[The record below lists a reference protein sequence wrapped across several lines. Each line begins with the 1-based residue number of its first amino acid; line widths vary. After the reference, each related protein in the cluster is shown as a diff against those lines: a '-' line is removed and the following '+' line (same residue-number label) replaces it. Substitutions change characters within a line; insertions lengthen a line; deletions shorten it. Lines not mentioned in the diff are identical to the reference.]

1 MTASDVGTSYCSMN
15 EQSLSCEIN
24 SEEASY
30 SSSKYGR
37 SFSQSSKN
45 MTRYEI
51 MKQRKDAKIQK
62 KRCKDSSEA
71 IAHREQEAQKSIEQ
85 LVSFIEGKDAFPP
98 YMDRS
103 DCGDMETS
111 QRSNSSINSSCGN
124 KKPGLRKKKK
134 KDRSLNSGTVSN
146 SAASE
151 PTPITPYE
159 CHRFSKS
166 SSLDNEMS
174 SSIGD
179 SIRSGPSLRTEE
191 SELNNDDSQEAMPDN
206 QTSVSWGDTLPPE
219 EVVELGD
226 SHIRLCN
233 LCNQKP
239 INNFNNSNAKAANE
253 ARDLLKFRLKDVASN
268 WSEASRCDVVDG
280 FPEILPIGK
289 DAKPDSDI
297 LSNSNFNQCN
307 HNDLSKTHAKPRVN
321 CIHKLHAD
329 LSKKSTE
336 DDDKLTEFSY
346 STNSSGDEL
355 SSKESELEEFVM
367 VQKKKKVKV
376 HERSSK
382 PSQGKLC
389 LERKKITNAKT
400 DNFSKLEVVAC
411 NFEDQRLANGASCDL
426 KTSDLPDVQSS
437 ASQFEKG
444 MFNCPQSV
452 AASQSVDIISHSL
465 ISSNVTSPENES
477 LSKNELVNSFKCQLL
492 NEEKVHTGHKYINKN
507 ISSSLEFDKHLAQQ
521 CIFDEM
527 KSVPQSVVKGEDTV
541 FFDTRYLNK
550 LEKNKNVG
558 SSDFSFIFEDHSKNN
573 NGSPKKLS
581 EADRFDV
588 KYGIGS
594 RVVGSN
600 YFEDGNNNVDCLPVD
615 ISTSC
620 SSEDGLNVSEKD
632 KGSQCTSSE
641 ILNCAMQPNILMLPK
656 QVYPCADDLM
666 MPLPYLPF
674 ATNSPFNPYQ
684 VGFAS
689 SSECIV
695 DQGQVMSQD
704 SELGPSQFQ
713 LQPTLPM
720 ISPMYAPYN
729 CYLAVIPSVSH
740 EAPYLT
746 NHPDIGYCELTCLAN
761 ENETAPNYS
770 GFPYHRKLDAED
782 VGSPMEDDEVLPLR
796 DLSPE
801 CSSLTDDGL
810 QANVCHFS
818 SIHNNVYPDK
828 FNASSFLNCK
838 ENLGQNFSPN
848 KESKMNSESSKFK
861 DSIKKDEHNLRVP
874 FRISHLQNLK
884 RGCNRNAF
892 DSIAKKNVRQHQQQ
906 HHHSDGQEKIIG
918 GKDQTKDFSCGN
930 SSTTKAPTFKRFCH
944 CNNHRSKMAC
954 SCLDKNVTVCKSS
967 FNLESAQLYLHD
979 C

>member
-1 MTASDVGTSYCSMN
+1 MTASDVGTSYCSVN
-15 EQSLSCEIN
+15 EQSQSCEIN

-37 SFSQSSKN
+37 SFSQNSKN
-45 MTRYEI
+45 MSRYEI

-71 IAHREQEAQKSIEQ
+71 IAHREQDAQKSIEQ
-85 LVSFIEGKDAFPP
+85 LVSFIEGKDALPSCL
-98 YMDRS
+98 DKS

-111 QRSNSSINSSCGN
+111 QRSNGSINSSCGN
-124 KKPGLRKKKK
+124 KKPGLRRKKK
-134 KDRSLNSGTVSN
+134 KDRSLNLGTVSN
-146 SAASE
+146 SSASE
-151 PTPITPYE
+151 PTPATPYE
-159 CHRFSKS
+159 CRTFSKS

-179 SIRSGPSLRTEE
+179 SVRSGPSLRTEE
-191 SELNNDDSQEAMPDN
+191 LNNDGSQEAMPDN
-206 QTSVSWGDTLPPE
+206 QTSISWGDTLPPE
-219 EVVELGD
+219 EIVDSGD
-226 SHIRLCN
+226 SHLGLCN

-239 INNFNNSNAKAANE
+239 MNNFNNSNARAANE
-253 ARDLLKFRLKDVASN
+253 SRDLLKFSLKDVATN

-280 FPEILPIGK
+280 FPEIMPNGK
-289 DAKPDSDI
+289 DVRSDVNI

-307 HNDLSKTHAKPRVN
+307 HNDLSKTHTKQKIN
-321 CIHKLHAD
+321 YIHKLHAD
-329 LSKKSTE
+329 LNKKSTE

-355 SSKESELEEFVM
+355 SSKESELEEFVT

-389 LERKKITNAKT
+389 LERKKVTSAKT
-400 DNFSKLEVVAC
+400 DNFSKLEAVDS
-411 NFEDQRLANGASCDL
+411 NFEDRRLTNGASCDL
-426 KTSDLPDVQSS
+426 KTSDLSDVQSS
-437 ASQFEKG
+437 GSQFEKG
-444 MFNCPQSV
+444 MLNCPQSM
-452 AASQSVDIISHSL
+452 ASQNVDTISDSL

-477 LSKNELVNSFKCQLL
+477 LSKNELVDSFKCHLL
-492 NEEKVHTGHKYINKN
+492 NEEKLRTGRKHVNKN
-507 ISSSLEFDKHLAQQ
+507 VSSSLEFDKHLAQQ

-527 KSVPQSVVKGEDTV
+527 KSDPPSAVKGEDAV
-541 FFDTRYLNK
+541 FFDTRHLSK
-550 LEKNKNVG
+550 LEKNKNVV
-558 SSDFSFIFEDHSKNN
+558 SSGFSFIFEDQSKNN

-581 EADRFDV
+581 DRFDV
-588 KYGIGS
+588 KYGISS
-594 RVVGSN
+594 RVVSTS

-641 ILNCAMQPNILMLPK
+641 ILNCALQPNILMLPK

-674 ATNSPFNPYQ
+674 AANSPFNPYQ

-689 SSECIV
+689 SPECIV

-704 SELGPSQFQ
+704 SEIGPPQFQ

-729 CYLAVIPSVSH
+729 CYLAVIPSVGH
-740 EAPYLT
+740 EAPYLAS
-746 NHPDIGYCELTCLAN
+746 HPDIGYCELTCLAD
-761 ENETAPNYS
+761 ESETAPNYS
-770 GFPYHRKLDAED
+770 GFPYRRKLDAED
-782 VGSPMEDDEVLPLR
+782 LGSPIEDDEVLPLR

-801 CSSLTDDGL
+801 CSSLADESL
-810 QANVCHFS
+810 QANVCQFS
-818 SIHNNVYPDK
+818 SISNNAYPDK
-828 FNASSFLNCK
+828 FNGPSFVNCK
-838 ENLGQNFSPN
+838 ENLGQSFSSN
-848 KESKMNSESSKFK
+848 KESKMHSDSSKFK
-861 DSIKKDEHNLRVP
+861 DSIKKDEHNQRVP

-892 DSIAKKNVRQHQQQ
+892 DSIPKKNVRQHQQ
-906 HHHSDGQEKIIG
+906 HRYADGHEKIG
-918 GKDQTKDFSCGN
+918 LGKDQKKDFSSGN
-930 SSTTKAPTFKRFCH
+930 SSTAKAPTFKRFCH
-944 CNNHRSKMAC
+944 CNDHRSKMAC
-954 SCLDKNVTVCKSS
+954 SCLDKNVPVCKSS